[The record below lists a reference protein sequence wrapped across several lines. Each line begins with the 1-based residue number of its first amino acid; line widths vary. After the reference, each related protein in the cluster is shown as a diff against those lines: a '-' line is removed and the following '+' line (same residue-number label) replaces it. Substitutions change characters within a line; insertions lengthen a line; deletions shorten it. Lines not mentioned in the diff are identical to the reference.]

1 MPNMEYRIYVFCE
14 DGHSFFVY
22 ANSFKDVSHLISC
35 LETYKIDTI
44 DITKVKAISQEDNAG
59 KEAENDT
66 DR

>member
-1 MPNMEYRIYVFCE
+1 MDNTKYRIYVFCE

-22 ANSFKDVSHLISC
+22 ANSFSDVSCLVSC
-35 LETYKIDTI
+35 MHSYKINSI
-44 DITKVKAISQEDNAG
+44 DITKVDAVSQEDNAG